1 VWAVHRRWWPFVRF
15 DVFDVAFI
23 GWFAVILALP
33 LVVLWP
39 VWLLAKFVGVP
50 WKIIIERDGAEV
62 GDERV
67 RGWAASER
75 RIAELVTE
83 IGVGG
88 RSGHYRIA

>member
-1 VWAVHRRWWPFVRF
+1 
-15 DVFDVAFI
+15 
-23 GWFAVILALP
+23 
-33 LVVLWP
+33 
-39 VWLLAKFVGVP
+39 VGGASTPP

-88 RSGHYRIA
+88 RSGHY